1 MRKYILAG
9 VAAAVFGIA
18 GSAQAATVVFFSTFN
33 GLQPLNTWSV
43 VQSADGWTTTSGPGI
58 ELQNRVAGNPNTAAL
73 NDVFVE
79 LDSHYGPSGQ
89 NNSSMSRQIT
99 NAGSYLLE
107 FLYSP
112 RPGVSLQSNG
122 IGVFLNNV
130 QIPPTFE
137 QAGGSQTSWSL
148 KTIEFYAA
156 ANSTLT
162 FSALGTSETLG
173 GYVDDIKLTAV
184 PEPSTWAMMIMG
196 FGTAGALLR
205 RRRVRAAG

>member
-1 MRKYILAG
+1 MRKYLLAG
-9 VAAAVFGIA
+9 TAAAVLGIA

-43 VQSADGWTTTSGPGI
+43 VQSADGWTTSSGPGI
-58 ELQNRVAGNPNTAAL
+58 ELQNRVAGNPNTSAED
-73 NDVFVE
+73 DVFVE
-79 LDSHYGPSGQ
+79 LDSHNGLNGL
-89 NNSSMSRQIT
+89 NNSSMSRKIT
-99 NAGSYLLE
+99 NGGSYVLQ

-112 RPGVSLQSNG
+112 RPTVSAESNG

-130 QIPPTFE
+130 QIPPTF
-137 QAGGSQTSWSL
+137 QQLGNSQTSWSL
-148 KTIEFYAA
+148 KTLQFYAP

-184 PEPSTWAMMIMG
+184 PEPATWAMMIMG
-196 FGTAGALLR
+196 FAGLGAVLR
-205 RRRVRAAG
+205 RRRTLATA